1 MINGASNETIVLE
14 GDDFGDDTVMNFT
27 TAITVTN
34 DVPVSQPIV
43 SAVGTDGTDAVTTL
57 GQPESFILDVTQ
69 VSATLNP
76 YDVTFDGT
84 TTPVPSNTDPITLA
98 GLIAASYP
106 APAAPTGWEATDNG
120 NGTVTFT
127 YGSVGDLAPNVT
139 VAGDWDS
146 STPLFEDNAT
156 LTVTDG
162 TDDVTSTPT
171 PAVITYTFADE
182 ALETL
187 TDGTINLLGTAY
199 LVAEGDLA
207 TDIAATVAATPPT
220 GWDATDNLDGTV
232 TLTQQTDGSGFLP
245 GTLINDGTING
256 TQLEDSIAPGLDFLD
271 FTSYLTSLED
281 NSVNST
287 AAPDSNVS
295 HTPIPVTLD
304 FDLVNVM
311 ANEVSVVQ
319 FNNTDDTNETF
330 GGLSE
335 SIVEQLFNNGSS
347 YTGFGDDQNYGN
359 LAAAGANANDEYA
372 EPTNGT
378 DPLVAGAAKSIV
390 MFENAD
396 NLGHYKVF
404 ELSWNGDASTDAD
417 STLDG
422 VVDANFLGSLDF
434 GTSLD
439 GLDEVNLVG
448 SDDYAFLNTVGILN
462 YV

>member
-1 MINGASNETIVLE
+1 M
-14 GDDFGDDTVMNFT
+14 
-27 TAITVTN
+27 
-34 DVPVSQPIV
+34 
-43 SAVGTDGTDAVTTL
+43 
-57 GQPESFILDVTQ
+57 
-69 VSATLNP
+69 
-76 YDVTFDGT
+76 
-84 TTPVPSNTDPITLA
+84 
-98 GLIAASYP
+98 
-106 APAAPTGWEATDNG
+106 
-120 NGTVTFT
+120 
-127 YGSVGDLAPNVT
+127 
-139 VAGDWDS
+139 
-146 STPLFEDNAT
+146 
-156 LTVTDG
+156 
-162 TDDVTSTPT
+162 
-171 PAVITYTFADE
+171 
-182 ALETL
+182 
-187 TDGTINLLGTAY
+187 
-199 LVAEGDLA
+199 
-207 TDIAATVAATPPT
+207 
-220 GWDATDNLDGTV
+220 
-232 TLTQQTDGSGFLP
+232 
-245 GTLINDGTING
+245 
-256 TQLEDSIAPGLDFLD
+256 
-271 FTSYLTSLED
+271 
-281 NSVNST
+281 NST

-422 VVDANFLGSLDF
+422 VVDANFIGSLDF